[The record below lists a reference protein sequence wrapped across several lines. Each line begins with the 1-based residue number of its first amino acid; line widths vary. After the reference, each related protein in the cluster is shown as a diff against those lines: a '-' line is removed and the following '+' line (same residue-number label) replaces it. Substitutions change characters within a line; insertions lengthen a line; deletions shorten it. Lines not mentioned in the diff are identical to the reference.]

1 MRSAAAAAALFLV
14 PATVACARV
23 LAAPADAPLQPIIDR
38 AAPGDRIELG
48 PGAHSGNFF
57 VTQSVA
63 LVGAP
68 GAVLDGGGKGTV
80 LRVSAPDATISNLVI
95 RNSGRDGA
103 AMDSGVF
110 LEETA
115 VRATVSGNR
124 LEGNLFGVYVHGAAG
139 AVVQENEIAGLTDI
153 RRNEAGNGVS
163 VWNAPD
169 VTIARN
175 SITGGRDGI
184 FVLASKR
191 DRFIGNRFER
201 LRYAI
206 HYMYAN
212 DGEIAD
218 NLSIG
223 NDAGFVLMF
232 SNDLEVRRNRSMH
245 DRDYGLMFNFANR
258 SRVVGNVV
266 EAGPLSPDQ
275 QRGAAAPDSE
285 HAALE
290 KEYPDLA
297 DHGPGKCLFIY
308 NANRNRFT
316 GNWFEGCD
324 IGVHF
329 TAGSEGDVIAGNA
342 FIGNRAQIKYV
353 GARALEWSFNGRGN
367 YWSDQSSFD
376 LDGDGFGDEAYRP
389 NDVVDRALW
398 RAPQAK
404 LLVNSPALAL
414 LRWVQRQ
421 FPALFPGGVTDSH
434 PLMSPPPRPVAGE
447 GPS

>member
-1 MRSAAAAAALFLV
+1 MTADVAAALLLLMTTGAFGK
-14 PATVACARV
+14 V
-23 LAAPADAPLQPIIDR
+23 LPAPAEAPLQSIIDQ
-38 AAPGDRIELG
+38 AAPGDRIEI
-48 PGAHSGNFF
+48 GAGVRQGNFV
-57 VTQSVA
+57 VTQPITLA
-63 LVGAP
+63 GAP
-68 GAVLDGGGKGTV
+68 GAVLDGGGQGTV
-80 LRVSAPDATISNLVI
+80 LRVSAPGATISNLVV

-103 AMDSGVF
+103 AMDSAIF

-115 VRATVSGNR
+115 AGATVTGNR

-139 AVVQENEIAGLTDI
+139 AVVRGNNIAGLTHM

-169 VTIARN
+169 VTVEGNRV
-175 SITGGRDGI
+175 TGGRDGI

-191 DRFIGNRFER
+191 DRFIGNRFEG

-206 HYMYAN
+206 HYMYAD
-212 DGEIAD
+212 DGEIDD

-232 SNDLEVRRNRSMH
+232 SNNLEVRRNRSLH

-258 SRVVGNVV
+258 SRVAENVV
-266 EAGPLSPDQ
+266 EAGPLAPSQ

-290 KEYPDLA
+290 KEYPGIA

-308 NANRNRFT
+308 NANRNRFI
-316 GNWFEGCD
+316 GNWFQVCD
-324 IGVHF
+324 VGVHF

-342 FIGNRAQIKYV
+342 FMGNRAQVKYV
-353 GARALEWSFNGRGN
+353 GTRALEWSLDGRGN
-367 YWSDQSSFD
+367 YWSDLAAFD
-376 LDGDGFGDEAYRP
+376 LNGDGIADEAYRP
-389 NDVVDRALW
+389 NDVVDQALW

-404 LLVNSPALAL
+404 LLLASPALAL
-414 LRWVQRQ
+414 LRWAQRQ
-421 FPALFPGGVTDSH
+421 FPALFPGGVVDSY
-434 PLMSPPPRPVAGE
+434 PLMTPPPRPSEGE
-447 GPS
+447 GGS